1 MQAFGFQGGRR
12 SSLKRNG
19 YLYYYCFSR
28 FQCKKQ
34 KQNKQMGTLGPQRQR
49 VFSFTPAQ
57 TACDYIAVIIFV
69 VDFSSLRRNAASG
82 AE

>member
-1 MQAFGFQGGRR
+1 MDTYIIIVFHV
-12 SSLKRNG
+12 
-19 YLYYYCFSR
+19 FSV
-28 FQCKKQ
+28 KKQ

-57 TACDYIAVIIFV
+57 TAYDYIAVIIFV